1 MSRRKSGDR
10 SPVEDLFTSAASS
23 PLIPLRL
30 QGMAWPATSRFPVN
44 HGGAHVTDQ
53 VWPDLE
59 SGRFALVVTGFA
71 AIGQVVEIVAARAS
85 QGRPTRVLLGT
96 EPFSTTRVSFGSP
109 AAAFTDQVRAYWTE
123 QRGVSLRLSAKI
135 VQAIHAVE
143 SGAFEVRFVPGE
155 TRLHAKIY
163 ASDQAVTIGSSNF
176 TNNGLRAQF
185 EANARFT
192 RESDPDRYAEAVQV
206 AENYWAVGEDWNG
219 PFIDLLHQL
228 LQFVPWQEAL
238 AKACAELLEGQWA
251 HRYLPGSATRTHLWP
266 SQVAG
271 IAEALWVVENV
282 GSVLVADATGS
293 GKTRMGAHLTRAV
306 RDRLWATGRVHS
318 DLSVL
323 VCPPSVQDQ
332 WRREALTCGLSLSTV
347 SHGRLSRASADGDR
361 LEGDQVAQAQVLAID
376 EAHNFLTTTSNRT
389 QRVRE
394 NAADHVLL
402 FTATPINRGAED
414 LLALMDLLGADNFE
428 DATLEVL
435 DQLSRP
441 GQQAL
446 LAPEH
451 REMIRREIQ
460 RFTVRRTKSMLNDL
474 VDREPDAYRNR
485 STGRIS
491 RYPLQ
496 SAHAYPTGETSDDE
510 AIAARIRAISG
521 ELLGIR
527 QLGHQLV
534 VPAALRRDYTD
545 ERWLNVRLSSARGLA
560 AHHVLSAMR
569 SSKAALLEHLIGT
582 DAAARQLGLGHPKV
596 GVTGDA
602 IARMHA
608 LSEGSAPVVLLQCEI
623 PEWLADPESWR
634 RACHE
639 EKARYQAILELVG
652 RLSTARERTKAK
664 LISRLASS
672 HDRIIAFDRHPI
684 TLAAIEPLIDVGTAP
699 VLLATGSHIQGKKKV
714 KKALAAGSTERG
726 IALCSDAMNEG
737 LNLQGA
743 DVVVHLDLPTTL
755 RVAEQRVGRVDR
767 MDSPY
772 DEIHSWWP
780 DDGEAFAT
788 RANELLAERNAES
801 AALLGSNL
809 VVPDEVQRRDEPIDV
824 HALAE
829 RATAPRHESWDGIRD
844 ALEPVRHLVHGAEP
858 LVPKDVYAD
867 IQGSHGRVM
876 ARVSPVTSP
885 EPWAF
890 FAIRGHKHGA
900 PRWLLLEGARPV
912 PVTDLADIAGQLRH
926 HLNPDPPSRGFDAAC
941 ERWLARFLTA
951 ATTAEIHLLP
961 RRLQRALTQM
971 SQFSGRWSDT
981 AARADDVDT
990 ATRWTYIQ
998 HLTHPTMS
1006 EQPVDLHQL
1015 AETWL
1020 ALVQPLRV
1028 EARETRRRPSRYA
1041 LLKDIDPLLRSRP
1054 LDLATVEKRLST
1066 LTVVEP
1072 IEERITSCILGVPEQ
1087 GSSAYGEGGNA

>member
-1 MSRRKSGDR
+1 MSRRRSADR
-10 SPVEDLFTSAASS
+10 SPVEDLFSSAASS
-23 PLIPLRL
+23 PLIPHRL
-30 QGMAWPATSRFPVN
+30 AGMPWPDPGRFPVN
-44 HGGAHVTDQ
+44 HARARVGDQ

-71 AIGQVVEIVAARAS
+71 AIGEVVEIVAARAP
-85 QGRPTRVLLGT
+85 QGHPTRVLLGT
-96 EPFSTTRVSFGSP
+96 EPFATTRVSFGSP
-109 AAAFTDQVRAYWTE
+109 AAAFTQQVRDYWTD

-135 VQAIHAVE
+135 VQAIQAVE
-143 SGAFEVRFVPGE
+143 SGALEVRFVPGD

-192 RESDPDRYAEAVQV
+192 READPDRYDEAVLV
-206 AENYWAVGEDWNG
+206 AENYWAVGEDWSG
-219 PFIDLLHQL
+219 PFIDLLNEM

-251 HRYLPGSATRTHLWP
+251 QKYLPGSAARTHLWP

-323 VCPPSVQDQ
+323 VCPPAVQDQ

-414 LLALMDLLGADNFE
+414 LLALIDLLGADNFE
-428 DATLEVL
+428 DATLEIL

-446 LAPEH
+446 LSPEH

-460 RFTVRRTKSMLNDL
+460 RFTVRRTKTMLNEL
-474 VDREPDAYRNR
+474 VDREPDAYVNR
-485 STGRIS
+485 GSGRVS
-491 RYPLQ
+491 RYPRQ
-496 SAHAYPTGETSDDE
+496 SAHPYPTGETPHDE
-510 AIAARIRAISG
+510 EIAAQIRAIAG
-521 ELLGIR
+521 ELFGIR
-527 QLGHQLV
+527 QLGQQLV
-534 VPAALRRDYTD
+534 VPASLRRDYTD
-545 ERWLNVRLSSARGLA
+545 ERWLNVRLSSAKGLA
-560 AHHVLSAMR
+560 GHHVLSAMR
-569 SSKAALLEHLIGT
+569 SSKAALLEHLVGT
-582 DAAARQLGLGHPKV
+582 AEAARQLSLGQPKA

-602 IARMHA
+602 IARMQDLA
-608 LSEGSAPVVLLQCEI
+608 DAGPPAVLLQCEV
-623 PEWLADPESWR
+623 PDWLLDPDAWK
-634 RACHE
+634 RACLE
-639 EKARYQAILELVG
+639 EKARYEGILDLVG
-652 RLSTARERTKAK
+652 RLSTTREQTKAA
-664 LISRLASS
+664 LISRLAAD
-672 HDRIIAFDRHPI
+672 HERIIAFDRHPI
-684 TLAAIEPLIDVGTAP
+684 TLAAIEPLIQVDAVP

-780 DDGEAFAT
+780 DDGPAFAT

-809 VVPDEVQRRDEPIDV
+809 IVPEEVQRRDDPIDV
-824 HALAE
+824 RDLAQQ
-829 RATAPRHESWDGIRD
+829 ATAPRDESWDGIRD
-844 ALEPVRHLVHGAEP
+844 ALEPVRHVVHGEAR
-858 LVPKDVYAD
+858 LVPPDVYEEVKARP
-867 IQGSHGRVM
+867 GRVM

-900 PRWLLLEGARPV
+900 PRWLLLEGAGSV
-912 PVTDLADIAGQLRH
+912 PVTDLADIADRLRD
-926 HLNPDPPSRGFDAAC
+926 HLTPDPPSRGFDATC
-941 ERWLARFLTA
+941 ETWLATFLTA
-951 ATTAEIHLLP
+951 ATTAEIQLLP
-961 RRLQRALTQM
+961 RRLQRALAQM
-971 SQFSGRWSDT
+971 SQFCRRWSDQ
-981 AARADDVDT
+981 AARADDIDT
-990 ATRWTYIQ
+990 AARWTHIQ
-998 HLTHPTMS
+998 HLTHPAMA
-1006 EQPVDLHQL
+1006 EQPVDPHLL
-1015 AETWL
+1015 AESWL
-1020 ALVQPLRV
+1020 ELVQPLRS
-1028 EARETRRRPSRYA
+1028 EARANRRRSSRYA
-1041 LLKDIDPLLRSRP
+1041 LLKDIDPQLKSRP
-1054 LDLATVEKRLST
+1054 LELSAVEKRLAA

-1072 IEERITSCILGVPEQ
+1072 IEERVTACILGVPEA
-1087 GSSAYGEGGNA
+1087 SRS